1 MNSHAH
7 LAHFQGEDSIHSN
20 SWIRWMQKSADDFEF
35 SAERLSENAKCIK
48 IIVFAELLTAIS
60 SIYVQSLQQIV
71 NKNIKTHYIPK
82 KNATLTPNSCDFY
95 DLLTFVANFFPHN
108 FRTFSAEF
116 WRLKKRNPQ
125 TESLLKCMLLCFC
138 WQRNTDNNAEKLVI
152 HIRKLCGKGE
162 AMKILIM
169 RSEMQKAI

>member
-95 DLLTFVANFFPHN
+95 DLLTFVLVLFL
-108 FRTFSAEF
+108 E
-116 WRLKKRNPQ
+116 
-125 TESLLKCMLLCFC
+125 TEK
-138 WQRNTDNNAEKLVI
+138 
-152 HIRKLCGKGE
+152 
-162 AMKILIM
+162 
-169 RSEMQKAI
+169 